1 MIAVEFCF
9 NMGVNIM
16 NANKSHQ
23 KARGIA
29 FLILAVFLIAFGV
42 MAFAGMQQEQAKY
55 EAEGTR
61 DFNLLS
67 ADELAGKPY
76 VEGRIDKLEELET
89 ERIPYFAEGKPAI
102 ENHWQRAVSG
112 ADFTDTI

>member
-1 MIAVEFCF
+1 
-9 NMGVNIM
+9 M
-16 NANKSHQ
+16 NANKSQQ

-29 FLILAVFLIAFGV
+29 VLILAAFLIAFGI
-42 MAFAGMQQEQAKY
+42 MAFADMQQERAKY

-76 VEGRIDKLEELET
+76 VEGRIEFVLRYLPKN
-89 ERIPYFAEGKPAI
+89 IPPTSASVF
-102 ENHWQRAVSG
+102 QRTATSC
-112 ADFTDTI
+112 II